1 MNKFKYLLSP
11 ENIYLVVFDESAG
24 VPSGL
29 EILGSDIISIL
40 QEKCLINNSTLDL
53 EDHGQED

>member
-40 QEKCLINNSTLDL
+40 QEKYLINNSTLDL